1 VEAFLKQQLNNR
13 IPMKSRFLYVLIFA
27 SIISCAQKSNRDE
40 AIKYYNSFSE
50 IFEPFKMG
58 TERFMRD
65 SKRIV
70 ESRIKGPPGVLTRTD
85 SIEAIR
91 LIKDFES
98 LSITTATNLQSLKN
112 FDGNNLNVD
121 ALNFVNSSTKL
132 IKDAFGKVLFK
143 DRDSLA
149 KDKAKTTE
157 ELSLGV
163 ENLINLN
170 SEIRKSQTDFLKKYD
185 IPIAD

>member
-1 VEAFLKQQLNNR
+1 
-13 IPMKSRFLYVLIFA
+13 M
-27 SIISCAQKSNRDE
+27 
-40 AIKYYNSFSE
+40 
-50 IFEPFKMG
+50 
-58 TERFMRD
+58 
-65 SKRIV
+65 
-70 ESRIKGPPGVLTRTD
+70 
-85 SIEAIR
+85 
-91 LIKDFES
+91 
-98 LSITTATNLQSLKN
+98 KN

-143 DRDSLA
+143 DGDSLA